1 MQSTTPSGAEEIL
14 MRRFIASLG
23 TENEDGSIHLTAVW
37 YLFDDGCLY
46 VATSS
51 RTRKA
56 RNVAARPKAS
66 LMVDIRKPG
75 SERGLV
81 ALCTTAVMAGKGSRE
96 INARIHHRYMSEAA
110 LADPRVGG
118 TMAAM
123 DDITLRLTPTSWY
136 AWDMRTLDDTLHG
149 HAHRPGTDG
158 RGGDRNPFEQQ
169 HRSRHGSGQRP
180 GCGRRQD
187 GYLYCFDQGCIE
199 ANHGFNLGHPKRR
212 YQNS

>member
-14 MRRFIASLG
+14 MGRFIATLG

-81 ALCTTAVMAGKGSRE
+81 ALCTTGVIAGEGSKE
-96 INARIHHRYMSEAA
+96 INARIHQRYMSEAA

-123 DDITLRLTPTSWY
+123 DEEWSVAIEQSACFRRNRAAAKIRKVEPILCRHPNQLRE
-136 AWDMRTLDDTLHG
+136 
-149 HAHRPGTDG
+149 
-158 RGGDRNPFEQQ
+158 F
-169 HRSRHGSGQRP
+169 RSNCRAAEVRAEVLCKAG
-180 GCGRRQD
+180 
-187 GYLYCFDQGCIE
+187 E
-199 ANHGFNLGHPKRR
+199 A
-212 YQNS
+212 